1 MAGGREA
8 AASGSGKGPAGA
20 GPAAAAC
27 CHAVLRHAWE
37 LGWSSSSS
45 ARFNLLALMGR
56 ERAVRGG
63 KELFEEIFDDRMPI
77 SG

>member
-1 MAGGREA
+1 MAAGREA

-20 GPAAAAC
+20 GPAAT
-27 CHAVLRHAWE
+27 LRSAMPGSW
-37 LGWSSSSS
+37 GGTVPA